1 MYGTRPVH
9 KWLYTILAGTPEV
22 SALVGTRIVR
32 GYVPAGVVTPYAQ
45 FFREAA
51 TDNGPIGSDIDSET
65 LRYQVKL
72 VTKGWS
78 DEPLAAAAEAMH
90 PAIIDGDQNLIP
102 GYDITALRIGELPF
116 DLPPE
121 GGEPWQQLGGVY
133 SITVSK
139 IS

>member
-1 MYGTRPVH
+1 MYGSRAVH
-9 KWLYTILAGTPEV
+9 QWLYQILAGTPEV
-22 SALVGTRIVR
+22 TALVEDRIVR
-32 GYVPAGVVTPYAQ
+32 GYVPAGVATPYAQ

-51 TDNGPIGSDIDSET
+51 LDHGPIGSDIDSET

-72 VTKGWS
+72 VTSGWS

-90 PAIIDGDQNLIP
+90 PAIIDGDQNLIS

-121 GGEPWQQLGGVY
+121 DGVPWQHLGGVY
-133 SITVSK
+133 EITVSK
-139 IS
+139 T